1 MPGLGHASGM
11 LGLWH
16 AGCMTEQ
23 PFGGQGDT
31 PPPYYP
37 PPYYPPQYSS
47 DPYPPGPYPPGQ
59 YPSDQY
65 PPPQYPPGQYPP
77 PQYPPPL
84 YPPGQYPPPGFD
96 PAAPFGRHPLTG
108 DPFSDKSKVVAGL
121 LQLLGLVGVVG
132 IGRIYLG
139 YTTLGITQ
147 LIGGVVL
154 GLLTCGIGFIV
165 PVIWGIIDATLILT
179 DKVRDPA
186 GRPLRDAI

>member
-23 PFGGQGDT
+23 PFGGQGDA

-37 PPYYPPQYSS
+37 PPNYPPPNYPPQ
-47 DPYPPGPYPPGQ
+47 YPPGPYPT
-59 YPSDQY
+59 
-65 PPPQYPPGQYPP
+65 GQYPP

-108 DPFSDKSKVVAGL
+108 DPFSDRSKVVAGL

>member
-1 MPGLGHASGM
+1 
-11 LGLWH
+11 
-16 AGCMTEQ
+16 MTEQ
-23 PFGGQGDT
+23 PFGGPGET
-31 PPPYYP
+31 PPPSYPPPSYPPPSYP
-37 PPYYPPQYSS
+37 PPYQSAQPGQF
-47 DPYPPGPYPPGQ
+47 PGPYPPGQ
-59 YPSDQY
+59 YP
-65 PPPQYPPGQYPP
+65 PGQYPP
-77 PQYPPPL
+77 A
-84 YPPGQYPPPGFD
+84 GFD

-108 DPFSDKSKVVAGL
+108 EPFSDKSKVVAGL

-154 GLLTCGIGFIV
+154 GIVTCGIGFIV

>member
-1 MPGLGHASGM
+1 
-11 LGLWH
+11 
-16 AGCMTEQ
+16 MTEQ
-23 PFGGQGDT
+23 PFGGPGET

-37 PPYYPPQYSS
+37 PPS
-47 DPYPPGPYPPGQ
+47 
-59 YPSDQY
+59 Y
-65 PPPQYPPGQYPP
+65 PPPYQSAQPGQFPGQYPP
-77 PQYPPPL
+77 PPYPTGQYPPPL
-84 YPPGQYPPPGFD
+84 YPPGQYPPAGFD

-108 DPFSDKSKVVAGL
+108 EPFSDKSKVVAGL

-154 GLLTCGIGFIV
+154 GIVTCGIGFIV

>member
-1 MPGLGHASGM
+1 
-11 LGLWH
+11 
-16 AGCMTEQ
+16 MTEQ

-31 PPPYYP
+31 PPPYFP
-37 PPYYPPQYSS
+37 PPYYPPQH
-47 DPYPPGPYPPGQ
+47 PTGQ
-59 YPSDQY
+59 F
-65 PPPQYPPGQYPP
+65 PPPQYPTGQYPP
-77 PQYPPPL
+77 PLYPPGL

-108 DPFSDKSKVVAGL
+108 EPFSDKSKVVAGL

-154 GLLTCGIGFIV
+154 GLVTCGIGFIV

>member
-1 MPGLGHASGM
+1 M
-11 LGLWH
+11 LGFWH
-16 AGCMTEQ
+16 AGPMTEQ
-23 PFGGQGDT
+23 PFGGPGET

-37 PPYYPPQYSS
+37 PPNHPP
-47 DPYPPGPYPPGQ
+47 PYQSAQPGQ
-59 YPSDQY
+59 F
-65 PPPQYPPGQYPP
+65 PGQYPP
-77 PQYPPPL
+77 GLYPPGLYPPPL
-84 YPPGQYPPPGFD
+84 YPPGQYPPAGFD

-108 DPFSDKSKVVAGL
+108 EPFSDKSKVVAGL

-154 GLLTCGIGFIV
+154 GIVTCGIGFIV

>member
-23 PFGGQGDT
+23 PFGGQGDA

-37 PPYYPPQYSS
+37 PPNYPPPNYPPQY
-47 DPYPPGPYPPGQ
+47 PTGP
-59 YPSDQY
+59 Y
-65 PPPQYPPGQYPP
+65 PPPQYPT
-77 PQYPPPL
+77 
-84 YPPGQYPPPGFD
+84 GQYPPPGFD

-108 DPFSDKSKVVAGL
+108 DPFSDRSKVVAGL